1 MKNIPTNKPSL
12 DPLRAAPASVRLSDA
27 EQIDYLIMDAVE
39 TRLAKGEPISD
50 MARFKAGCRKAILE
64 NEKQYRGYTWKL
76 YQGTKKR
83 REPSIPV
90 AGRTDD
96 ELVEL
101 AMMTA
106 KKSATLSAEIMGS
119 INERDKDTITDLVLS
134 WLPWNL
140 RSPEI
145 EERIRKELAA

>member
-76 YQGTKKR
+76 YNGTKSR
-83 REPSIPV
+83 RDDVGMYVVTDEQRIQGV
-90 AGRTDD
+90 AHHAKGRLDLKTLDD
-96 ELVEL
+96 KVDAALC
-101 AMMTA
+101 
-106 KKSATLSAEIMGS
+106 
-119 INERDKDTITDLVLS
+119 